1 MSAAYIALR
10 ERSAKR
16 KQAAMIAAVERILT
30 EKGSHIHMP
39 PSEVWHD
46 KVVYYGVATHSKLLK
61 NIGLCCK
68 RAL

>member
-30 EKGSHIHMP
+30 EKGSHIHMT

-46 KVVYYGVATHSKLLK
+46 TVILWGGYD
-61 NIGLCCK
+61 
-68 RAL
+68 